1 MSSSDS
7 LPQMSIRNP
16 RIFYCGMINT
26 FEYAST
32 IGESLFVGAASEKM
46 QAVIRAI
53 RSAGGNAWL
62 VTIPVLGIKST
73 GRYISPMIFRKRAG
87 SQIFLQGFA
96 NRYIRKI
103 AAFFSFAWFCTSKVR
118 SCDRIIIYNHCV
130 EYILGIFI
138 LYLRGNQAIFDIED
152 ATGEDEKGIRGLI
165 SHFSFR
171 LVQLL
176 TSDQQLIVSESLAK
190 LLQLQRYCVVYGAMR
205 GDLLPRDIAD
215 ARLTWSA
222 KVPLRIHFGGSLIPD
237 TGVNLFCDA
246 VDILRKSL
254 TADAP
259 EIVFVVTGFGSED
272 IMYALSRRC
281 QGSKVSIS
289 FGLSASPLDYRK
301 HLLSC
306 HAGLSLRLPS
316 SPMSSRTFPSKVVEI
331 TSSGL
336 LLIST
341 RVSDIPLLFD
351 CNSAILL
358 DDELAE
364 TLATAIAEVAIS
376 PGSASEVAI
385 RGRVRAFELF
395 EMKSVGK
402 RVLDFVWKCPLRQ

>member
-1 MSSSDS
+1 
-7 LPQMSIRNP
+7 MSISSP
-16 RIFYCGMINT
+16 RIFYCGMVNT
-26 FEYAST
+26 FEYASA
-32 IGESLFVGAASEKM
+32 IGESLFIGAASEKM

-62 VTIPVLGIKST
+62 VTIPVLGIRSNR
-73 GRYISPMIFRKRAG
+73 RYISTMILRKRVG

-103 AAFFSFAWFCTSKVR
+103 AAFLSFAWFCASKVR
-118 SCDRIIIYNHCV
+118 SCDRIIIYNHCI
-130 EYILGIFI
+130 EYIFGIFI
-138 LYLRGNQAIFDIED
+138 LYLKGNQAIFDIED

-176 TSDQQLIVSESLAK
+176 TLDQQLIVSESLAK
-190 LLQLQRYCVVYGAMR
+190 LLKLQRYCVVYGAVQS
-205 GDLLPRDIAD
+205 DLLSHDITNVQ
-215 ARLTWSA
+215 LTWSA
-222 KVPLRIHFGGSLIPD
+222 KIPLRIHFGGSLIPD

-246 VDILRKSL
+246 VDILRKGL

-316 SPMSSRTFPSKVVEI
+316 SPMSRRTFPSKVVEI

-358 DDELAE
+358 DDESAE
-364 TLATAIAEVAIS
+364 TLATAIATVATS
-376 PGSASEVAI
+376 PVSASEVAF
-385 RGRVRAFELF
+385 RGRLRAFELF
-395 EMKSVGK
+395 ELTSVGR
-402 RVLDFVWKCPLRQ
+402 RVLDFVWKCPPQQ